1 MNSKAII
8 VLLFILI
15 EEAYS
20 RSITY
25 GASPLDTALWFS
37 LMTDDDIKFHGD
49 NLKSDQMEC
58 HECRVICSNITM
70 ENITMDNSTYN
81 SNVTISEI
89 CNRCKDLYGEK
100 IKTCVF
106 TNNELK
112 LIIFFSVF
120 GGVLLI
126 ILMFYLVSA
135 CYSKI
140 KKRYVS

>member
-8 VLLFILI
+8 ALLFILI
-15 EEAYS
+15 VETYS
-20 RSITY
+20 RSISY
-25 GASPLDTALWFS
+25 GSSSLDTAIWYS
-37 LMTDDDIKFHGD
+37 IMTDVDIKYHGD
-49 NLKSDQMEC
+49 NLETNQMEC

-89 CNRCKDLYGEK
+89 CNTCKDLYGEK